1 MSHQDAKAIAAQV
14 IRDLLAKHPPGLVVM
29 VIRALTRMQ
38 RANPDITVFSQPQ
51 KPGATGLPTHPPRE

>member
-1 MSHQDAKAIAAQV
+1 MSHQEAKAIAAQV

-38 RANPDITVFSQPQ
+38 RANPDITVFAEPQ
-51 KPGATGLPTHPPRE
+51 KPGAPPFEKHPPRE

>member
-1 MSHQDAKAIAAQV
+1 MSHQFAKATAQQV

-38 RANPDITVFSQPQ
+38 RANPDITVFAQPQ

>member
-14 IRDLLAKHPPGLVVM
+14 IRDLLAKYPPGLVVM

-38 RANPDITVFSQPQ
+38 RATKDLTVYAEPQ
-51 KPGATGLPTHPPRE
+51 KPEATRLPTHPPRE

>member
-1 MSHQDAKAIAAQV
+1 MSHQDARATAQQV
-14 IRDLLAKHPPGLVVM
+14 IRDLLAKHPPGFVVM

-51 KPGATGLPTHPPRE
+51 KPGDTGLPTHPPRE